1 MGPVTLAMVLALPAV
16 ALLLLGALTG
26 MGSRRRGAG
35 WRVTVLSAVFFPL
48 AWIDWYVRD
57 QP

>member
-1 MGPVTLAMVLALPAV
+1 MVLALPAV

-35 WRVTVLSAVFFPL
+35 WRVTVLSAVFFPV